1 MADAGETLALLQDP
15 LAQELLASRKMAQLA
30 YTWTDGSPRVVP
42 IWFHWDGQSVVL
54 GSPLRAPKLAA
65 LRTNPRVAVTV
76 EDSSDWPYKALLVRG
91 EASVDE
97 PEGLS
102 AEYQKAAYR
111 YLGDEAAEQWLKQ
124 LQGAPMAR
132 ITIAPEW
139 VCLIDFVTRFPS
151 ALSA

>member
-1 MADAGETLALLQDP
+1 MADAGETLALLKDP
-15 LAQELLASRKMAQLA
+15 LAQELLTSRKMAQLA

-42 IWFHWDGQSVVL
+42 IWFHWDGASVVL

-76 EDSSDWPYKALLVRG
+76 EDSSVWPYKALLIRG
-91 EASVDE
+91 EASVDKPKDLS
-97 PEGLS
+97 PEY
-102 AEYQKAAYR
+102 EKAAHR
-111 YLGDEAAEQWLKQ
+111 YLGDEAAEGWLKQ
-124 LQGAPMAR
+124 LRGTPMAR
-132 ITIAPEW
+132 ISVTPQW

>member
-1 MADAGETLALLQDP
+1 MADGGETLALLKDP
-15 LAQELLASRKMAQLA
+15 LAQELLTSRRMAQLA

-54 GSPLRAPKLAA
+54 GSPMRAPKLTA

-97 PEGLS
+97 LEDVSPEY
-102 AEYQKAAYR
+102 ERAAYR
-111 YLGDEAAEQWLKQ
+111 YFGDEAGEQWLKQ
-124 LQGAPMAR
+124 LRGMPMAR
-132 ITIAPEW
+132 ISVTPQW
-139 VCLIDFVTRFPS
+139 VGLLDFVTRFPS